1 MTKRRPAIV
10 LVCGLI
16 GLLSLPAPSAQAAR
30 TGPLTVEVEAVF
42 GSPLPSG
49 FVPFT
54 GEAVFSGVFSQALPF
69 VVAGL
74 ENAAFQ
80 IPSINGFQLTLN
92 ETVVPAELQPILPSQ
107 LVCSAAIG
115 CMIGGG
121 LIGFDERLIIT
132 AVELREGGRFAFR
145 IEFPVVFCPRCPDR

>member
-1 MTKRRPAIV
+1 MMKRRLAV
-10 LVCGLI
+10 ALACGLI
-16 GLLSLPAPSAQAAR
+16 GLLSLAAPSAQAAR

-42 GSPLPSG
+42 GSLLPSG

-54 GEAVFSGVFSQALPF
+54 GEAMFSGDFSQALPF

-80 IPSINGFQLTLN
+80 IPPSNGFQLTLN
-92 ETVVPAELQPILPSQ
+92 ETVVPAELQPILPSE

-115 CMIGGG
+115 CLIGGG
-121 LIGFDERLIIT
+121 LIGSDGRLTIT

-145 IEFPVVFCPRCPDR
+145 IEFPVVFCPRCPAR